1 MFFWKGDEATSSGLK
16 VTQIINHPQVKGKKK
31 KKISVHEAGGNI
43 VNLII
48 KLAARGLYIETQS
61 EISKEEQKEKGETRE
76 DWE

>member
-1 MFFWKGDEATSSGLK
+1 MEGGWGHIFWFESDTDNKSPPGK
-16 VTQIINHPQVKGKKK
+16 RKKK

>member
-1 MFFWKGDEATSSGLK
+1 MEGDEATSSGLK
-16 VTQIINHPQVKGKKK
+16 VTQIINHPQVKGNK

-48 KLAARGLYIETQS
+48 KLAAWGFYIETQS
-61 EISKEEQKEKGETRE
+61 EISTEKQKEKGETRE